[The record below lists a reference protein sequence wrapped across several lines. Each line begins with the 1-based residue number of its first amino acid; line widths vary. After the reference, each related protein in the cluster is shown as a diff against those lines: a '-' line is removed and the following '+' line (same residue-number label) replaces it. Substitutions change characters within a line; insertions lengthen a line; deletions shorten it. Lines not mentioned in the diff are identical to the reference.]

1 MEKIAEANDAIKV
14 AFETY
19 ELDYKTEIGKLD
31 LEERKL
37 ADRFK
42 KLDNMKR
49 EVAETIG
56 DADVSK
62 DDLIEINA
70 GGKIIVVLRSVLTQF
85 TGTRLE
91 ALFSGHWDKKLR
103 RDSAR
108 HIFLDVNSVCFQA
121 IVDYLNEVTIS
132 TEENPAAPPH
142 VDAEYQNILTCQLE
156 LFGLWDL
163 LPLVLPDSKIIQNA
177 GHAKLLRNWLS
188 EDIYN
193 GYLTLLYRS
202 SRDGRCD
209 ATFHQ
214 KCDKKG
220 ATITVIETIEGYII
234 GGYTDLPWTKGT
246 GYGCTDSSKAFLFT
260 ISKLDDGATS
270 KLTIAQ
276 NYQCAIYNHPSSGPT
291 FGSGFDL
298 QVNGAYLCLKTG
310 NTYHPALNNLKG
322 NHTFTI
328 KEMEV
333 FQVTSK
339 SSSKECTRQKPN
351 KFEKH
356 ASKTSDIH
364 TGKHNTSSKG
374 KVQCF
379 THAIN
384 TAINR
389 KWAILKDV
397 ESDISLLEDSFTDET
412 KFIKFFSSG
421 KDQDIISLNV
431 CGTIMNTT
439 RQTLDIVKD
448 SVLASKIL
456 NANQDARSIN
466 QKLIQEWNTEDVVAW
481 LNKIDGLSHSTVKSF
496 ENEEVTGREL
506 LALGKEGL
514 MDFGITK
521 RGTIYYILAE
531 IKKLSSAQEQNV
543 VFIEHSPYCFEK
555 IIDHLRLENMF
566 VKGLSDQKPK
576 APTVQAS
583 EKSRFEKVVKHYFTG
598 DCSNMFLEN

>member
-1 MEKIAEANDAIKV
+1 MDKIAEANDAIKV

-49 EVAETIG
+49 KVAETIG

-103 RDSAR
+103 RDSAG

-142 VDAEYQNILTCQLE
+142 VDAEYQNILMHQLE

-163 LPLVLPDSKIIQNA
+163 LHFVLPDSKIIQNA
-177 GHAKLLRNWLS
+177 GHSKLLRDWLS
-188 EDIYN
+188 KDIYN
-193 GYLTLLYRS
+193 GYLILLYRS

-260 ISKLDDGATS
+260 ISKLDDGAAS
-270 KLTIAQ
+270 KLPIAQ
-276 NYQCAIYNHPSSGPT
+276 NYQCAIYNNPSSGPT

-298 QVNGAYLCLKTG
+298 QVKGAYLCLKTG

-356 ASKTSDIH
+356 ESKTSDIH
-364 TGKHNTSSKG
+364 ASKHNTSSKG
-374 KVQCF
+374 KVQCV

-397 ESDISLLEDSFTDET
+397 ELDISLLEDSFTDET

-439 RQTLDIVKD
+439 HQTLEIVKD

-521 RGTIYYILAE
+521 RGTLYYILAE

-566 VKGLSDQKPK
+566 VKGLVNQKPK

-598 DCSNMFLEN
+598 DSSNMFLEN